1 MAIRPV
7 ETPDQLQAALAR
19 MDALWPKKDKSSK
32 AADELKV
39 LAVLVEDYE
48 RRTTP
53 MLPPTPIEAIRFRMD
68 QLGLKTIHLA
78 EHLGTTRARA
88 SEVLNGKRP
97 LTLAMIRRLTRSLG
111 MSADALVGA
120 ASVHTKDRAKGQ

>member
-1 MAIRPV
+1 MAIRPI
-7 ETPDQLQAALAR
+7 ESQGDLEAALLR
-19 MDALWPKKDKSSK
+19 MEKLWPKKDKTPN

-39 LAVLVEDYE
+39 LGVLVEDYE
-48 RRTTP
+48 RRTFP
-53 MLPPTPIEAIRFRMD
+53 MLPPTPVEAIRFRMD

-97 LTLAMIRRLTRSLG
+97 LTLAMIRRLRLSLG
-111 MSADALVGA
+111 MSAEVLIGA
-120 ASVHTKDRAKGQ
+120 PSTPVVRSAK